1 MSTLSQPSRKKISVV
16 AACYNEV
23 DNLRELTQRIFA
35 VAEKF
40 PTYDWEC
47 IIIDNDSTDGSR
59 ELIRELIS
67 SEPRL
72 RAIFNTRNFGHIRSP
87 YHGLLQAQGDAVVLM
102 ASDLQDPPELIE
114 QFITQWEA
122 GFRVVAAIKNES
134 EESPL
139 FFIARKAYY
148 NAIAR
153 LSDTQLL
160 KNFTGFGLYDQA
172 VVLKLREMEDPY
184 PYFRGLIAEL
194 GYPLAKVSFVQPR
207 RKRGFTKNNFYTLY
221 DMAMVGFTS
230 HTKIPLR
237 LATMAGFACSL
248 LSFLAGMLYL
258 VYKLLFWREFR
269 LGLAPVVVGLFFL
282 GSVQLL
288 FIGILGEY
296 IGSIHTKVTKRP
308 LVVESERL
316 NF

>member
-258 VYKLLFWREFR
+258 VYKLLFWREFS